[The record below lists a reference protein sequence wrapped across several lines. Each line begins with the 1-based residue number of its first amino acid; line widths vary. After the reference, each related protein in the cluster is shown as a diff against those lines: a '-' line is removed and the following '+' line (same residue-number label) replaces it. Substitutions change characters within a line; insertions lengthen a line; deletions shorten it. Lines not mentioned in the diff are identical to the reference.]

1 MQVKPIT
8 PEEAK
13 KCREDYIPA
22 EIIEVTNEFICKH
35 LSNGRARFTQD
46 ELVTEILKRMPNLSS
61 QDLFYHKYL
70 DFEPLF
76 EEAGWDVSYYKPSI
90 GDDFKACFVFEAK

>member
-22 EIIEVTNEFICKH
+22 EVIEVTNELICKY
-35 LSNGRARFTQD
+35 LSNRRARFTQD
-46 ELVTEILKRMPNLSS
+46 ELVSEILKRMPNLSS

-76 EEAGWDVSYYKPSI
+76 EEAGWNVEYHKPSY
-90 GDDFKACFVFEAK
+90 GDNFAAFFIFEAK